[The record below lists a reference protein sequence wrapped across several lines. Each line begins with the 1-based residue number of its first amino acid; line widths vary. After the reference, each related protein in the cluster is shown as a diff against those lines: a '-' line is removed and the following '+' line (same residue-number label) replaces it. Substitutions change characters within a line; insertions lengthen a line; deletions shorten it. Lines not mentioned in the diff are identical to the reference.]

1 MVLIYRVIYQIFV
14 NFIITFGCYN
24 IYHKMNTHLNQWET
38 AKDLN
43 FSTYHLK
50 KNDEIIY
57 NIYSVMKYNK
67 NITKILDKLKKTL
80 FFKIFKLNLE
90 PECTIFQQQNICKDE
105 SCQICQCEEGEVPKI
120 WKQESNAN
128 ELINTKIDEPF
139 KKWVDKFSV
148 STKEWLIEED
158 IDSKEGT
165 YINLLKNP
173 EGYTGYQ
180 GPHIWKAIFS
190 ENCFSDRFNLLC
202 KEDKIFYRIFSG
214 WLSNTNMQIGFNFHD
229 KKTNRTYLNVEML
242 STRLLNMK
250 DRVDNFFFLYSL
262 MLKAINKG
270 KNFLLN
276 YDYFSGNETEDKI
289 TLNLINELFNENS
302 KNLNILEN
310 SFNETSLEFE
320 NFMHSQ
326 KISNLIIRF
335 RNISSLIDCVSC
347 SKCRM
352 HAKLEIFGIATMFKI
367 MFANN
372 NELKEIIK
380 RNELV
385 SFLNLFAKLSKTIS
399 NMEYVDR
406 EIKKAHLF
414 LKIKY
419 FIIFGVFGFI
429 LLFFNVL
436 IYKKKDDKN
445 KYIIVN
451 EQPKKSKNDKIKK
464 N

>member
-1 MVLIYRVIYQIFV
+1 
-14 NFIITFGCYN
+14 
-24 IYHKMNTHLNQWET
+24 
-38 AKDLN
+38 
-43 FSTYHLK
+43 
-50 KNDEIIY
+50 
-57 NIYSVMKYNK
+57 
-67 NITKILDKLKKTL
+67 
-80 FFKIFKLNLE
+80 
-90 PECTIFQQQNICKDE
+90 
-105 SCQICQCEEGEVPKI
+105 
-120 WKQESNAN
+120 
-128 ELINTKIDEPF
+128 
-139 KKWVDKFSV
+139 
-148 STKEWLIEED
+148 
-158 IDSKEGT
+158 
-165 YINLLKNP
+165 
-173 EGYTGYQ
+173 
-180 GPHIWKAIFS
+180 
-190 ENCFSDRFNLLC
+190 
-202 KEDKIFYRIFSG
+202 
-214 WLSNTNMQIGFNFHD
+214 
-229 KKTNRTYLNVEML
+229 ML

-302 KNLNILEN
+302 NNLNILEN

-372 NELKEIIK
+372 NELKEIVK

-414 LKIKY
+414 LKIRY
-419 FIIFGVFGFI
+419 FIIFGIFGFI
-429 LLFFNVL
+429 LIFFNVL
-436 IYKKKDDKN
+436 IYRKTKDNKN
-445 KYIIVN
+445 KKYIIVN
-451 EQPKKSKNDKIKK
+451 EQPKKSKMKK

>member
-1 MVLIYRVIYQIFV
+1 
-14 NFIITFGCYN
+14 
-24 IYHKMNTHLNQWET
+24 MNTHLNQWET

-43 FSTYHLK
+43 FSTYHLNN
-50 KNDEIIY
+50 NDEIIY

-67 NITKILDKLKKTL
+67 NITNILDKLKKTL

-180 GPHIWKAIFS
+180 GPHIWRAIFS

-229 KKTNRTYLNVEML
+229 KKTNRT
-242 STRLLNMK
+242 S
-250 DRVDNFFFLYSL
+250 
-262 MLKAINKG
+262 INKG

-372 NELKEIIK
+372 NELKEIVK

-414 LKIKY
+414 LKIRY

-436 IYKKKDDKN
+436 IYRKENKN
-445 KYIIVN
+445 KKYIIVN
-451 EQPKKSKNDKIKK
+451 EQPKKSKNEKTKK

>member
-1 MVLIYRVIYQIFV
+1 MFIGHNLFKKLDKNLTQWEKANKL
-14 NFIITFGCYN
+14 NFTQFQNDEMLYN
-24 IYHKMNTHLNQWET
+24 IQEVLNHNEKFYET
-38 AKDLN
+38 LQN
-43 FSTYHLK
+43 
-50 KNDEIIY
+50 
-57 NIYSVMKYNK
+57 
-67 NITKILDKLKKTL
+67 LKKTL

-90 PECTIFQQQNICKDE
+90 PECTLFQQEKICKD
-105 SCQICQCEEGEVPKI
+105 SACKICECDENEVPKI
-120 WKQESNAN
+120 WEQKTHRGEFLNIKIEDPFN
-128 ELINTKIDEPF
+128 KWIDKYTINTKQ
-139 KKWVDKFSV
+139 
-148 STKEWLIEED
+148 WLLEED
-158 IDSKEGT
+158 VDSKDGT

-173 EGYTGYQ
+173 EGYTGYR
-180 GPHIWKAIFS
+180 GAHIWNAIFK
-190 ENCFSDRFNLLC
+190 ENCLSDNYNTLC
-202 KEDKIFYRIFSG
+202 KDDKFFFKLFSG
-214 WLSNTNMQIGFNFHD
+214 WLSNTNFQIGMNFHD
-229 KKTNRTYLNVEML
+229 IVKNTTFINVTML
-242 STRLLNMK
+242 TERLLNEK

-302 KNLNILEN
+302 NNLNILEN

-372 NELKEIIK
+372 NELKEIVK

-414 LKIKY
+414 LKIIY

-436 IYKKKDDKN
+436 IYRKENKN
-445 KYIIVN
+445 KKYIIVN
-451 EQPKKSKNDKIKK
+451 EQPKKTKNEKTKK

>member
-1 MVLIYRVIYQIFV
+1 
-14 NFIITFGCYN
+14 
-24 IYHKMNTHLNQWET
+24 
-38 AKDLN
+38 
-43 FSTYHLK
+43 
-50 KNDEIIY
+50 
-57 NIYSVMKYNK
+57 
-67 NITKILDKLKKTL
+67 
-80 FFKIFKLNLE
+80 
-90 PECTIFQQQNICKDE
+90 
-105 SCQICQCEEGEVPKI
+105 
-120 WKQESNAN
+120 
-128 ELINTKIDEPF
+128 
-139 KKWVDKFSV
+139 
-148 STKEWLIEED
+148 
-158 IDSKEGT
+158 
-165 YINLLKNP
+165 
-173 EGYTGYQ
+173 
-180 GPHIWKAIFS
+180 
-190 ENCFSDRFNLLC
+190 
-202 KEDKIFYRIFSG
+202 
-214 WLSNTNMQIGFNFHD
+214 MQIGFNFHD

-302 KNLNILEN
+302 NNLNILEN

-372 NELKEIIK
+372 NELKEIVK

-414 LKIKY
+414 LKIRY

-436 IYKKKDDKN
+436 IYRKENKN
-445 KYIIVN
+445 KKYIIVN
-451 EQPKKSKNDKIKK
+451 EQPKKSKNEKTKK